1 MSPLENLKPFSPV
14 CDSLLCF
21 GHPLVLG
28 EEVEEKVM
36 PFMLLL
42 PHPEIILNP
51 TKGGGAV
58 TSKHRQFEGDYYA
71 AATQMPYG
79 HLFTTYY

>member
-1 MSPLENLKPFSPV
+1 MSPLENLKPFSPA

-36 PFMLLL
+36 PFLLL
-42 PHPEIILNP
+42 PPQPDIILNP

-58 TSKHRQFEGDYYA
+58 TSKHRQFEGYSA

-79 HLFTTYY
+79 HLFTTHY